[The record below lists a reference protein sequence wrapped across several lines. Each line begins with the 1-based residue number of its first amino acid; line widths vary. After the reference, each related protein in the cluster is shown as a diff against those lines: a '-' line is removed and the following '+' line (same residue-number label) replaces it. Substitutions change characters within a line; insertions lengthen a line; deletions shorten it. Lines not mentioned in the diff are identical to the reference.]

1 MIKKLS
7 SFVLRAVSWVQESI
21 ALWWRRCVAGS
32 KNTPRKRLSVLGAAV
47 AVAAVVGF
55 LVAETA
61 VGAIL
66 QTRSQT
72 MLANEFAGTL
82 SKAAGAS
89 GSSDLSPLPVD
100 PPKTG
105 EAVAIIKIPSIGLEQ
120 VVVEG
125 QDTESLQHG
134 PGHVPGTSLPGQPGN
149 AAVVGRRTTF
159 GAPFRN
165 LSALTAGEEINVTTV
180 EGSATYKVTDVSWR
194 SKGMFE
200 PAKESTLT
208 LVTSGPRLLATQD
221 LVARAQLVGLPLP
234 PTPQNPRTYES
245 PRSGDT
251 GMWAQVPCGLWSSPR
266 LRRRRSTP
274 CGGAGFHPQLSG
286 SSVPGRPRKPAVG
299 GAPST
304 RSCPQLCDVRL
315 A

>member
-7 SFVLRAVSWVQESI
+7 SFVSTAFSWVQESI
-21 ALWWRRCVAGS
+21 RALVAALRRWFE
-32 KNTPRKRLSVLGAAV
+32 NTPTRKRLSVLGAAV

-72 MLANEFAGTL
+72 TLANEFAGTL

-251 GMWAQVPCGLWSSPR
+251 
-266 LRRRRSTP
+266 
-274 CGGAGFHPQLSG
+274 
-286 SSVPGRPRKPAVG
+286 
-299 GAPST
+299 
-304 RSCPQLCDVRL
+304 
-315 A
+315 

>member
-7 SFVLRAVSWVQESI
+7 SFASRAVTWVQESI
-21 ALWWRRCVAGS
+21 RALVAALRRWFE
-32 KNTPRKRLSVLGAAV
+32 NTPTRKRLSVLGAAV

-251 GMWAQVPCGLWSSPR
+251 GMWAQVLVWFVVIALVSAAAFYT
-266 LRRRRSTP
+266 LRRRWVPPTVVWL
-274 CGGAGFHPQLSG
+274 LSAP
-286 SSVPGRPRKPAVG
+286 VVLACLLLAVRAIDTFLPA
-299 GAPST
+299 T
-304 RSCPQLCDVRL
+304 L
-315 A
+315 